1 MKISQHASVRLQ
13 QRGIPMSAIDCI
25 MLFGTPEKAKGGA
38 VRYRFTNK
46 SYSEA
51 EGHLKG
57 MLQRLASMRGT
68 DALSWTRR
76 TTRSSRLIS
85 FG

>member
-13 QRGIPMSAIDCI
+13 QRGIPMSAVDCI
-25 MLFGTPEKAKGGA
+25 ILFGTPEKAKRGA

-51 EGHLKG
+51 ASHLKG
-57 MLQRLASMRGT
+57 MLQRLDSMRNRCLVV
-68 DALSWTRR
+68 DAESDSVITLY
-76 TTRSSRLIS
+76 
-85 FG
+85 